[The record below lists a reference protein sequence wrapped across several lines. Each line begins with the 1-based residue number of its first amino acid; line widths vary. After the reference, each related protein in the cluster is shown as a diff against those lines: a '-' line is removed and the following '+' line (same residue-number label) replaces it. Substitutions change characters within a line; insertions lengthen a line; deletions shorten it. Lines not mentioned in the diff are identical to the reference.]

1 MFKQRLLTAVLL
13 IPLVLFLIYYANDP
27 LLIGI
32 IGMIVIAMAWE
43 WTALIPVSSSLEKI
57 LFVAGLAITIGI
69 FQLFFKTSLS
79 LNLIFWLGGL
89 LIVVTYPKTRSM
101 WGQRWLLVPA
111 AWVFLS
117 VFAICLWYLF
127 HQHQGRTLLVYL
139 LGLVWA
145 TDIGAYV
152 FGKLWGTHRL
162 IPQVSPGKTLEGA
175 LGGLIFGMV
184 VAFAG
189 LCYFKPVS
197 IYTWFA
203 QACALIAISMLGDLW
218 ISVLK
223 RRVQIKDTGNI
234 LPGHGG
240 VLDRLDSL
248 LACLPFFY
256 YFYFNY

>member
-13 IPLVLFLIYYANDP
+13 IPLVWFFIYYANDP

-32 IGMIVIAMAWE
+32 IGMIVTAMAWE
-43 WTALIPVSSSLEKI
+43 WTALIPVSSPLKKI

-69 FQLFFKTSLS
+69 FQMIFKLSLD
-79 LNLIFWLGGL
+79 LNLILWLGVL
-89 LIVVTYPKTRSM
+89 FIVVTYPKTRSI
-101 WGQRWLLVPA
+101 WGQRWLLVPV

-117 VFAICLWYLF
+117 VFAICLWYLL
-127 HQHQGRTLLVYL
+127 HQHQGRALLVYL

-162 IPQVSPGKTLEGA
+162 IPQVSPGKTLEGV
-175 LGGLIFGMV
+175 LGGLIFGSV
-184 VAFAG
+184 IAFAG
-189 LCYFKPVS
+189 LWYFKPLSVY
-197 IYTWFA
+197 IWFA
-203 QACALIAISMLGDLW
+203 QALALMGIAMLGDLW

-223 RRVQIKDTGNI
+223 RRVQLKDTGNI

-248 LACLPFFY
+248 LACLPFFII
-256 YFYFNY
+256 FL